1 MKTTVITGSAWGF
14 GLCQARKFRSLGCN
28 VVLSDVNED
37 SLKKAAA
44 ELEAMP
50 AGDARIMW
58 LSNRRAFG
66 RFLTAGFKKRDFFS

>member
-1 MKTTVITGSAWGF
+1 M
-14 GLCQARKFRSLGCN
+14 
-28 VVLSDVNED
+28 LSDVNED

>member
-1 MKTTVITGSAWGF
+1 MKTTVITGSARA
-14 GLCQARKFRSLGCN
+14 LDCARPGNSCN

-66 RFLTAGFKKRDFFS
+66 RFLTAGFKKWDFFS